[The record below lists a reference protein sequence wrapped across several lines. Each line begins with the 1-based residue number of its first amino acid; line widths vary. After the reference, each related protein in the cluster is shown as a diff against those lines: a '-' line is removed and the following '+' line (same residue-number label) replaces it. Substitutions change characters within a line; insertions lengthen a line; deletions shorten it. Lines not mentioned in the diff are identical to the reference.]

1 MNPYPTLSGA
11 VEPVQTRR
19 VYDAPQVVSRS
30 SRFGIRRRVAGVLR
44 GAAALLLAAA
54 EHADRL
60 PVRDGLAHG
69 DR

>member
-1 MNPYPTLSGA
+1 MNPYPTIS
-11 VEPVQTRR
+11 EPVGPVRTRR
-19 VYDAPQVVSRS
+19 VYDTPQVVVRS

-54 EHADRL
+54 EHADHL